1 MPGGKG
7 SIAFL
12 GLYNKTKLQRQIS
25 EVLFHAKREYN
36 DSNQAG
42 YTIYLDKDLKFD
54 HVQIPYTTYLL
65 FALKKKKTSV
75 IHSEKGYNNFSER
88 IDEICESVFLILIAK
103 MYLKSFYNLI
113 FE

>member
-1 MPGGKG
+1 MVKG

-12 GLYNKTKLQRQIS
+12 GLYNKTKLQSQIG

-42 YTIYLDKDLKFD
+42 YSLAIYLDKDLKFD

-65 FALKKKKTSV
+65 FALKKKK
-75 IHSEKGYNNFSER
+75 
-88 IDEICESVFLILIAK
+88 LL
-103 MYLKSFYNLI
+103 
-113 FE
+113 